1 MQSPNVHTG
10 KIRLTLSIVALALM
24 AVPSV
29 VAQTG
34 NQGNSPKRPVK
45 LPGVF
50 SGAEHREKR
59 AQELERER
67 QERERYK
74 GISVKTDPKAT
85 GDDLALQKR
94 IADLLSA
101 MDIVPSQRVEC
112 FKWMS
117 KNKYLKI
124 TGWYGA
130 ILDVTS
136 DLDGAIV
143 TLEVRPRHDL
153 DGSFATSSH
162 TVERYRFANGKLRF
176 LELFYKAGVGTWN

>member
-1 MQSPNVHTG
+1 MQSPNVHVG
-10 KIRLTLSIVALALM
+10 KVGLTFSVVGLTLM

-29 VAQTG
+29 VGQTG
-34 NQGNSPKRPVK
+34 NQGNRPKRPVK
-45 LPGVF
+45 LPGVI
-50 SGAEHREKR
+50 STAEQKEKR

-112 FKWMS
+112 FEWMS
-117 KNKYLKI
+117 RNKYLKI
-124 TGWYGA
+124 TGWYGS

-136 DLDGAIV
+136 DPDGAIV
-143 TLEVRPRHDL
+143 TLEVRPRHDC
-153 DGSFATSSH
+153 DGSFRTSSH
-162 TVERYRFANGKLRF
+162 TIESYRYANGKLRF